1 MQLTSIL
8 FLYGGIGDIV
18 NTVKERLAKLKLL
31 ASTESVSRV
40 GTTRAIYKTDKDPV
54 TIADKL
60 DLLGKIAS
68 LSGKVSD
75 IILRFPSDLRTADDA
90 KAVSDSLKKNKL
102 KPVTLMADL
111 YVPRKRGVLNH
122 RLMYGTLTSP
132 YPEIRVA
139 SINRVLSAMQI
150 MRDIK
155 CRQLGLWIPD
165 GMDSPGEKNSV
176 DMLESILKGL
186 RQIGMNIR
194 KSETMLLEFHPYNP
208 SFCST
213 AVPDWGTASWLCR
226 ETDQSCKTLL
236 DTAALLPGESL
247 ESVTISLLHQ
257 KMLGRVRLSDN
268 KLGMGA
274 MPAGSLD
281 AGALFRFFL
290 NLLMAEAA
298 GLCSLEDM
306 GIELQVDSRVG
317 SPAENLLTAIE
328 NTEHALARASLV
340 DLKELKAAQAK
351 PDITAANKILRD
363 AFVTDVRPV
372 VASWRKDNK
381 LPEDPIAKL

>member
-1 MQLTSIL
+1 MQLTAIL

-18 NTVKERLAKLKLL
+18 NTVKEQLTKLKLL
-31 ASTESVSRV
+31 VSTKSVSRV
-40 GTTRAIYKTDKDPV
+40 GTTHAIYKTDKDPV

-60 DLLGKIAS
+60 DLLGKISS

-75 IILRFPSDLRTADDA
+75 VILNFPSDLRTADDA

-102 KPVTLMADL
+102 NPVTVMADL

-139 SINRVLSAMQI
+139 TINQVLSAMQV

-176 DMLESILKGL
+176 DMLEGILKGL
-186 RQIGMNIR
+186 RQIGMKIR

-208 SFCST
+208 SFCAT

-226 ETDQSCKTLL
+226 ETDQSCQTLL

-298 GLCSLEDM
+298 GLCSLEEM
-306 GIELQVDSRVG
+306 GIELRVDSRVG

-340 DLKELKAAQAK
+340 DLKELKAAQSR
-351 PDITAANKILRD
+351 PDITAANRILRD

-381 LPEDPIAKL
+381 LPEDPVSKL

>member
-1 MQLTSIL
+1 M

-18 NTVKERLAKLKLL
+18 NTVKEQLTKLKLL
-31 ASTESVSRV
+31 VSTKSVSRV
-40 GTTRAIYKTDKDPV
+40 GTTHAIYKTDKDPV

-60 DLLGKIAS
+60 DLLGKISS

-75 IILRFPSDLRTADDA
+75 VILNFPSDLRTADDA

-102 KPVTLMADL
+102 NPVTVMADL

-139 SINRVLSAMQI
+139 TINQVLSAMQV

-176 DMLESILKGL
+176 DMLEGILKGL
-186 RQIGMNIR
+186 RQIGMKIR

-208 SFCST
+208 SFCAT

-226 ETDQSCKTLL
+226 ETDQSCQTLL

-298 GLCSLEDM
+298 GLCSLEEM
-306 GIELQVDSRVG
+306 GIELRVDSRVG

-340 DLKELKAAQAK
+340 DLKELKAAQSR
-351 PDITAANKILRD
+351 PDITAANRILRD

-381 LPEDPIAKL
+381 LPEDPVSKL